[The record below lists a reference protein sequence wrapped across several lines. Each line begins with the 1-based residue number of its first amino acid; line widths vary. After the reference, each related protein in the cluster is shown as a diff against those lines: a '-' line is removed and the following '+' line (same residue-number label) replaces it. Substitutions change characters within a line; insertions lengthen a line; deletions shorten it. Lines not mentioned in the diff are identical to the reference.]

1 MQKDVKF
8 KIREGF
14 FFFSNRN
21 YHVQCRSTKNECSC
35 VADIDFL
42 VSKKKKKWLCI
53 HIHIL
58 VSNTYAKHFFQF
70 ILEKVDD
77 ANEISR
83 KSPYIV

>member
-21 YHVQCRSTKNECSC
+21 YHAQCRSTKNECSC

-42 VSKKKKKWLCI
+42 VSKKKKKMAMHTYTYTCI
-53 HIHIL
+53 EHVCKTL
-58 VSNTYAKHFFQF
+58 FSVYS
-70 ILEKVDD
+70 
-77 ANEISR
+77 
-83 KSPYIV
+83 

>member
-21 YHVQCRSTKNECSC
+21 YHAQCRSTKNECSC

-42 VSKKKKKWLCI
+42 VSKKKNGYAYIYIYLYRTRMQNTFFSLFLKKLMTRMKSRGNL
-53 HIHIL
+53 HIFL
-58 VSNTYAKHFFQF
+58 
-70 ILEKVDD
+70 
-77 ANEISR
+77 
-83 KSPYIV
+83 